1 MTPLSFSKVSLM
13 LSLTLLVAAGCSSAI
28 PLVPEDPDEPG
39 TLIQSSDDI
48 ILLRGLWNVFSMGM
62 DVIAE
67 DLQQKGYKAG
77 VFPGNNWKPLAR
89 LIIDRSEA
97 GELGP
102 TLVISGHSY
111 GADDAIRLARAL
123 GEYGVQVD
131 ALVLVDPTF
140 PPKIPP
146 NVEVTVNI
154 YRSKPS
160 TDWMPWLR
168 GVAVKGADPST
179 RIINRDLRDSPEN
192 AELLEEIDHFT
203 IEQHPAIQ
211 QMVIDE
217 ILAIF
222 NEAESRHASVGAVG
236 QGSQNP

>member
-1 MTPLSFSKVSLM
+1 MTRLAFPKALLT
-13 LSLTLLVAAGCSSAI
+13 LSLTLLLATGCSSAI
-28 PLVPEDPDEPG
+28 PLIPEDPAEPG

-48 ILLRGLWNVFSMGM
+48 YLLRGLWNIFSKGM

-89 LIIDRSEA
+89 LIVDRSEA

-123 GEYGVQVD
+123 GEYGVKVD

-140 PPKIPP
+140 PPKISP
-146 NVEVTVNI
+146 NVEITINI

-168 GVAVKGADPST
+168 GVAVEAKDPST
-179 RIINRDLRDSPEN
+179 RIINRDLRDSPDN

-203 IEQHPAIQ
+203 IEQHPVIQ

-222 NEAESRHASVGAVG
+222 DQVESGTASVGVAG
-236 QGSQNP
+236 QGSQYP